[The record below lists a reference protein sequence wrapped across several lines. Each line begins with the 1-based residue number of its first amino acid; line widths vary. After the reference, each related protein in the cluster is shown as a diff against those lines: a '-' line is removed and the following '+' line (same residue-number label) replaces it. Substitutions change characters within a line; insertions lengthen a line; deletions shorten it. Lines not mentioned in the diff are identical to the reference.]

1 MSSGTTARWP
11 GSSPA
16 TTGVTIALSGMSSKA
31 RGVDGETMNGVE
43 LAQPTKLV
51 ELAAWAER
59 TLVY

>member
-1 MSSGTTARWP
+1 
-11 GSSPA
+11 
-16 TTGVTIALSGMSSKA
+16 MSSKA